1 MYTETFSF
9 SFGLQCLDSL
19 GINMYP
25 PFYFFYPQKSSFRH
39 VAVSMNNYLVSP
51 FIFNSLYQ
59 VGTTVCRS
67 CGYVTTNIWE
77 ISGSWAFLQAS
88 ILQICPHTGP
98 LSHSQTPRALIP
110 YGYLGPTLRI
120 SSAYIDHI
128 FALHI
133 GPVTFPEHFQHTLR
147 TSSPQLQNT
156 S

>member
-1 MYTETFSF
+1 
-9 SFGLQCLDSL
+9 
-19 GINMYP
+19 
-25 PFYFFYPQKSSFRH
+25 
-39 VAVSMNNYLVSP
+39 MNNYLVSP

-98 LSHSQTPRALIP
+98 LSQTQTPRVLIP
-110 YGYLGPTLRI
+110 YGYLRPTLRI
-120 SSAYIDHI
+120 SWAYIDHI

-133 GPVTFPEHFQHTLR
+133 GPVTFPEHFQHTLNSSFICVA
-147 TSSPQLQNT
+147 TSTNTVSNSTRFIPYQLARSLST
-156 S
+156 V

>member
-1 MYTETFSF
+1 MY
-9 SFGLQCLDSL
+9 LK
-19 GINMYP
+19 NP
-25 PFYFFYPQKSSFRH
+25 KKSRSCH
-39 VAVSMNNYLVSP
+39 VVVGMNNFLVSP

-88 ILQICPHTGP
+88 ILQICPHTGR
-98 LSHSQTPRALIP
+98 LSPSQTPRALIP
-110 YGYLGPTLRI
+110 FGYLGPTLRI
-120 SSAYIDHI
+120 SWAYIDHI

-133 GPVTFPEHFQHTLR
+133 GPVTFSEHFQHTL
-147 TSSPQLQNT
+147 TTGSPQLQNT